1 MKKLI
6 LMLMLCAPMTMLAQ
20 KFGKVSTQSVMQAM
34 PELAKAN
41 GEMAAEQKRYEND
54 LKAMQDE
61 LTRKSQEYEKN
72 KATMNATKQQ
82 ETETELQ
89 TMYQKI
95 QQTFQDNQQA
105 LQKKSND
112 LMEPIITKIRNAI
125 IAVGKAGAYTSIFED
140 GSVLYLGD
148 NVKDVTAEVKAEV
161 AKMKGPDTPRLPLP
175 EATPHPQESASAR
188 FLSFSITPNAYHHEK
203 VHSLRSVRRPVD
215 NRVGTAL

>member
-148 NVKDVTAEVKAEV
+148 NVKDVTADVKAEV
-161 AKMKGPDTPRLPLP
+161 AKMK
-175 EATPHPQESASAR
+175 
-188 FLSFSITPNAYHHEK
+188 
-203 VHSLRSVRRPVD
+203 
-215 NRVGTAL
+215 